1 MVFGA
6 IALLVG
12 AIIITTTFLILLAQ
26 RRRQIG
32 LMRAVGASSGQVR
45 RRVLAEAIVLGV
57 LGSMLGVVLGILL
70 TVAGTA
76 YTGALAFGLAWP
88 WGDIIVEFLIGIV
101 ITVLA
106 AFLPALR
113 ATRVAPLE
121 ALRPVPT
128 VEQKRRIGIARIVVC
143 SLLAVAGIALS
154 VGAIVGT
161 GTSTV
166 SYTHLTLPT
175 ICSV

>member
-1 MVFGA
+1 
-6 IALLVG
+6 
-12 AIIITTTFLILLAQ
+12 
-26 RRRQIG
+26 
-32 LMRAVGASSGQVR
+32 MRAVGASSGQVR

-57 LGSMLGVVLGILL
+57 LGSVLGVVLGILL

-128 VEQKRRIGIARIVVC
+128 VEQKRRICIARIVIC
-143 SLLAVAGIALS
+143 SLP
-154 VGAIVGT
+154 
-161 GTSTV
+161 V

-175 ICSV
+175 KA

>member
-1 MVFGA
+1 
-6 IALLVG
+6 
-12 AIIITTTFLILLAQ
+12 
-26 RRRQIG
+26 
-32 LMRAVGASSGQVR
+32 MRAVGASSGQVR

-101 ITVLA
+101 DHCVGG
-106 AFLPALR
+106 LPAGT
-113 ATRVAPLE
+113 AGTRVAPLE

-161 GTSTV
+161 GTSIITMAIL
-166 SYTHLTLPT
+166 SAMCLSLTLLIATPLY
-175 ICSV
+175 VP